1 MNFCLNLGGALFVA
15 VGQNL
20 FTNHLA
26 ANLAT
31 DVPILN
37 PDIVLKTGATSL
49 RDTVG
54 SESLD
59 GVLLA
64 YNDALVTTYYV
75 AVAMASLSII
85 GALGM
90 EWKSVKGKKID
101 AAAV

>member
-20 FTNHLA
+20 FTTHLS
-26 ANLAT
+26 ANLVR

-49 RDTVG
+49 RDAVD
-54 SESLD
+54 SQSLS

-75 AVAMASLSII
+75 AVAMGSLSII
-85 GALGM
+85 GSLGM

-101 AAAV
+101 AAAL

>member
-20 FTNHLA
+20 FTTHLS

-31 DVPILN
+31 NVPILN

-49 RDTVG
+49 RDAVD
-54 SESLD
+54 SQSLA

-75 AVAMASLSII
+75 AVAMGSLSII
-85 GALGM
+85 GSLGM

-101 AAAV
+101 AGAL